1 MLKKL
6 LQRGEE
12 VMVEQIIE
20 DPTGWMVD
28 NSISQFLLMP
38 HSGIAYMCMFGYAFV
53 HGCKVFNAVKGPVS
67 KIFIQLV
74 LTCTGGGI
82 LVPLFLNGIPVP
94 LANDAYPM
102 AMISAFVVHHYFPIV
117 RAAAMQSSI
126 LWPML
131 NVLYEAQR
139 ASVVVKLTL
148 AASAKIA
155 PSMFSFPVFG
165 PIFCGAIAG
174 CGGAFLPMNK
184 GLDPINAGLQP
195 PMMTAFVGAT
205 CFHFYLNSSLSEGC
219 IDAKIKA
226 KIFVALFFIAVS
238 LVNTLGL
245 KMKTVAPSDS
255 KVKKEKKQN

>member
-1 MLKKL
+1 
-6 LQRGEE
+6 
-12 VMVEQIIE
+12 
-20 DPTGWMVD
+20 
-28 NSISQFLLMP
+28 
-38 HSGIAYMCMFGYAFV
+38 
-53 HGCKVFNAVKGPVS
+53 
-67 KIFIQLV
+67 
-74 LTCTGGGI
+74 
-82 LVPLFLNGIPVP
+82 
-94 LANDAYPM
+94 
-102 AMISAFVVHHYFPIV
+102 
-117 RAAAMQSSI
+117 
-126 LWPML
+126 ML

-184 GLDPINAGLQP
+184 GLDPINTGLQP

-205 CFHFYLNSSLSEGC
+205 CFHLYLNSSLSDGC
-219 IDAKIKA
+219 INAPIKA
-226 KIFVALFFIAVS
+226 KIFVALFFISVS

-245 KMKTVAPSDS
+245 SIKKAVSTET